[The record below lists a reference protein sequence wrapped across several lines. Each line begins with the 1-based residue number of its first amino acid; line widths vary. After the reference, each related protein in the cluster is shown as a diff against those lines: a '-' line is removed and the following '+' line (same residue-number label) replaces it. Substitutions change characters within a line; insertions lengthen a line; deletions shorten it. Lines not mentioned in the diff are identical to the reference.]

1 MARDGGAGGGT
12 RRTGA
17 RVGVGRRGDGPSVTE
32 RGSHGADE
40 GSWAILNSNNNDNS
54 NNNNNNDNNNMTI
67 IIICNNNNNNK
78 TITVFVWHA
87 ARVSVFL
94 KF

>member
-12 RRTGA
+12 RRKGA

-40 GSWAILNSNNNDNS
+40 GSWAILNSNNNDN
-54 NNNNNNDNNNMTI
+54 NINNNDNNNI
-67 IIICNNNNNNK
+67 IIITTCNNNNNNE
-78 TITVFVWHA
+78 TITVFAWHA
-87 ARVSVFL
+87 VGVPVFL
-94 KF
+94 EF